1 LWWCSAIGAAP
12 EAGAPLTV
20 SRGDL
25 EMAAMADVLAFVLE
39 LRYETGTSGEP
50 SFRNVPERR

>member
-1 LWWCSAIGAAP
+1 
-12 EAGAPLTV
+12 
-20 SRGDL
+20 
-25 EMAAMADVLAFVLE
+25 MAAMADVLAFVLE